1 MKAMM
6 CLGVLA
12 MLVGCDASKAEL
24 DSTKTTLA
32 NVTRERDELK
42 AQAATLQQ
50 QLTITQGELTKEK
63 AAETASTDKSGK
75 AAMAS
80 KTTTS
85 GTSPAS
91 KNRPAHK
98 S

>member
-1 MKAMM
+1 MKTMM

-24 DSTKTTLA
+24 DSTKTTLT

-42 AQAATLQQ
+42 AQVATLQQ
-50 QLTITQGELTKEK
+50 QLTITQGELAKEK
-63 AAETASTDKSGK
+63 AAEPAPTDKSSK
-75 AAMAS
+75 PAMAS

-85 GTSPAS
+85 GTSTAS